1 MMKQDKDKLNDLLS
15 QVQQLNEKYQIKDFT
30 EELKS
35 VFKLIDISDDHVD
48 EFLKNPYVI
57 MQSGSFPLA
66 NIDPAKL
73 TNCLNQYHKIKKKYK
88 YESYI
93 REGHALR
100 KNFLRQRKN
109 YIFNSSKF
117 IKFTST
123 SKSST
128 LEKLNMDYAE
138 QQFIAK
144 WIDKLLKKIYPK
156 TLMIEYEALDGSVR
170 TAEIRHHK
178 IEVTPDYVDAPL
190 IDRLVGEFLF
200 DTFLLHSFYDVK
212 TESYRY
218 FPVKFIIKMLAKD
231 HPSAF
236 EIDDDEQL

>member
-1 MMKQDKDKLNDLLS
+1 
-15 QVQQLNEKYQIKDFT
+15 
-30 EELKS
+30 
-35 VFKLIDISDDHVD
+35 
-48 EFLKNPYVI
+48 
-57 MQSGSFPLA
+57 
-66 NIDPAKL
+66 
-73 TNCLNQYHKIKKKYK
+73 
-88 YESYI
+88 
-93 REGHALR
+93 
-100 KNFLRQRKN
+100 
-109 YIFNSSKF
+109 
-117 IKFTST
+117 
-123 SKSST
+123 
-128 LEKLNMDYAE
+128 
-138 QQFIAK
+138 
-144 WIDKLLKKIYPK
+144 
-156 TLMIEYEALDGSVR
+156 MIEYEALDGSVR